1 MTLNQLLKQNQSFYG
16 ASVIAGGDD
25 LDREVKSV
33 MVLEAADIENWG
45 KPGQLLLT
53 GIGLIRID
61 NLPDV
66 TAHQVFVL
74 QDEILHHHAEDRYLR
89 HRVKARTADFGY
101 SALHHGLLQL
111 LPYSADHS
119 SQDCPI

>member
-16 ASVIAGGDD
+16 ASVIAGEDC

-33 MVLEAADIENWG
+33 MVLEAADIEIG
-45 KPGQLLLT
+45 ETGAAFTDQLLC
-53 GIGLIRID
+53 
-61 NLPDV
+61 
-66 TAHQVFVL
+66 TADPGRRKFQ
-74 QDEILHHHAEDRYLR
+74 EILHQHAKDRYLR
-89 HRVKARTADFGY
+89 HRVKAWTADLGY

-119 SQDCPI
+119 SQDYPI

>member
-16 ASVIAGGDD
+16 ASVIAGEYD

-53 GIGLIRID
+53 SFYALQILDAENSRKFFITMQQYSLNERSTSSSFELI
-61 NLPDV
+61 
-66 TAHQVFVL
+66 
-74 QDEILHHHAEDRYLR
+74 AEKLKR
-89 HRVKARTADFGY
+89 RTM
-101 SALHHGLLQL
+101 
-111 LPYSADHS
+111 
-119 SQDCPI
+119 

>member
-16 ASVIAGGDD
+16 ASVIAGEDC

-53 GIGLIRID
+53 SFY
-61 NLPDV
+61 
-66 TAHQVFVL
+66 AL
-74 QDEILHHHAEDRYLR
+74 QILDAENSRKFFINM
-89 HRVKARTADFGY
+89 HRVKAWTADLGY
-101 SALHHGLLQL
+101 STLHHGLLQL

-119 SQDCPI
+119 SQDYPI